1 MDSKQQAKYK
11 HFKRNRAVMM
21 NNQMMKINNNNS
33 MRINSFNGNNIE
45 ILKLCKHI
53 LNSHILPA
61 FI

>member
-33 MRINSFNGNNIE
+33 MRINSFNGNNI
-45 ILKLCKHI
+45 
-53 LNSHILPA
+53 
-61 FI
+61 